1 MAALR
6 LARAYTK
13 RSGYVLLEGGY
24 HGLFDAALWTLG
36 MDGWDPTKTDA
47 EPQVVPYSQG
57 VPEVLRQLLHVAPMN
72 DANHLEDLFKR
83 KGHEIAAMLMEPIQ
97 GNCCG
102 ITADVEYVR
111 AVRELCDRYG
121 VVLIIDEV
129 KSGFRVARGG
139 IQEVMGVK
147 ADLCTF
153 AKAMANGYPIAAI
166 GGREEI
172 MRMYGNGVAH
182 GGTYTG
188 HCVSLAAAEKT
199 LEIIEETPALE
210 TIAAYGK
217 RMQEGM
223 SRVLKA
229 RGIAHSFAG
238 HPSMAGCSSRRS
250 RRRPTATGS
259 PRTTPSTMRWPS
271 TCTTRACSASR
282 TPRALVR
289 LRGPRRRLPE
299 GHAEGLRDRGRPHDR
314 RARQQGRQGGGEL
327 SLSASTTQTLPFH
340 VEEGHHANPPLHFA
354 ASTTQTLP
362 PCGEVAGEAGRR
374 GGRRGSG
381 AKRLSLFLLRRLRLF
396 PAVECVA
403 PPPPCPPPQG
413 GGLRR
418 VLIVPHCPLPTA
430 HCPLPTAHCP
440 LPLSPSPDPPAMTP
454 PPSTAGKVWDAIVV
468 GAGHNGLVNACYLA
482 RAGLDV
488 LVVERNDWVGGAAT
502 SRSLYPGFLYSNCS
516 YVCSLLRPEIMRD
529 LELPKHGLQVVPYE
543 GGVILKQ
550 DGGYLGTFRDHDAHR
565 REIGRHSLRDAEAYD
580 RYSAE
585 VIRQCRFIRPFLLR
599 TPPDPTSLKPR
610 DVQELLY
617 LGRKFYDLTETE
629 MADTVR
635 FWTMSIAEFLDE
647 FFETDVVKA
656 GFCISG
662 IIGTALGPLSPGTAY
677 VLLHHYMGDVD
688 GAIGAWGF
696 ARGGM
701 GAISESLAS
710 SFRAS
715 GGTVRTGASVD
726 KVLVENGRAA
736 GVVLDGGEEIRGR
749 LVVSNLDVKRTF
761 LKLVEEPQ
769 LPADFVR
776 KVKNFKIRGSSGKVN
791 IALDGLPDFPA
802 LPPSAPF
809 LRGDMHFTDSVE
821 RMEGAYDDWKA
832 GRWSA
837 DPFLDMMIPTTI
849 DPTMAPP
856 ASTS

>member
-1 MAALR
+1 
-6 LARAYTK
+6 
-13 RSGYVLLEGGY
+13 
-24 HGLFDAALWTLG
+24 
-36 MDGWDPTKTDA
+36 
-47 EPQVVPYSQG
+47 
-57 VPEVLRQLLHVAPMN
+57 
-72 DANHLEDLFKR
+72 
-83 KGHEIAAMLMEPIQ
+83 
-97 GNCCG
+97 
-102 ITADVEYVR
+102 
-111 AVRELCDRYG
+111 
-121 VVLIIDEV
+121 
-129 KSGFRVARGG
+129 
-139 IQEVMGVK
+139 
-147 ADLCTF
+147 
-153 AKAMANGYPIAAI
+153 
-166 GGREEI
+166 
-172 MRMYGNGVAH
+172 
-182 GGTYTG
+182 
-188 HCVSLAAAEKT
+188 
-199 LEIIEETPALE
+199 
-210 TIAAYGK
+210 
-217 RMQEGM
+217 
-223 SRVLKA
+223 
-229 RGIAHSFAG
+229 
-238 HPSMAGCSSRRS
+238 
-250 RRRPTATGS
+250 
-259 PRTTPSTMRWPS
+259 
-271 TCTTRACSASR
+271 
-282 TPRALVR
+282 
-289 LRGPRRRLPE
+289 
-299 GHAEGLRDRGRPHDR
+299 
-314 RARQQGRQGGGEL
+314 
-327 SLSASTTQTLPFH
+327 
-340 VEEGHHANPPLHFA
+340 
-354 ASTTQTLP
+354 
-362 PCGEVAGEAGRR
+362 
-374 GGRRGSG
+374 
-381 AKRLSLFLLRRLRLF
+381 
-396 PAVECVA
+396 
-403 PPPPCPPPQG
+403 
-413 GGLRR
+413 
-418 VLIVPHCPLPTA
+418 
-430 HCPLPTAHCP
+430 
-440 LPLSPSPDPPAMTP
+440 MTP

-710 SFRAS
+710 SLRAS

-761 LKLVEEPQ
+761 LKLLEEPQ

-856 ASTS
+856 GKHFMSCFVQYCPPKVEGHDWTDAERDGFAKTVVDQIAEYSPNFKDLILHMEVRTPREIERETGLTEGNIFQGELTFDQLLFNRPVPGYAQYRAPIGGLYMCGSATHPGGGVMGAPGRNAAAEVLRDLKKPAKDMSDAYPVL